1 MKLSTWLKRNGTFWR
16 TESTSCRVENGNPTL
31 VIRVRATVYDHS
43 ADWTAAPQ
51 GAEVTEKVVSPTQR
65 ILIVK

>member
-16 TESTSCRVENGNPTL
+16 TESTSCCVENGNLTL

-43 ADWTAAPQ
+43 TDWMAAPQ

-65 ILIVK
+65 ILIVQ